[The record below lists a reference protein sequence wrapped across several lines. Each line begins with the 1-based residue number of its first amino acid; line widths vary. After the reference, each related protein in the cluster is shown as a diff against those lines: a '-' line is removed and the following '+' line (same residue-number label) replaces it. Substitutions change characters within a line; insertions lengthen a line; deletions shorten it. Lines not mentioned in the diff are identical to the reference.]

1 MHRALVALGLCLSW
15 VLVSALPATAAA
27 SSASLSVS
35 ATRVSQGGV
44 VRVSGRCE
52 PDTSGVVI
60 SKAFLHDATHDFA
73 GVGAVSFTTGTSGR
87 FVVVGRIPDTRA
99 VGTYTVTARCG
110 GGNLGISRRLL
121 VVAFSLPRT
130 GSGPVLPATALG
142 LALLAVGSALLRAYP
157 RDPHRAST
165 GFSPRRSASR

>member
-15 VLVSALPATAAA
+15 VLVSALPATAA
-27 SSASLSVS
+27 SSTSLSVN

-44 VRVSGRCE
+44 VRVSGQCE

-60 SKAFLHDATHDFA
+60 SKAFLHNATHDFA
-73 GVGAVSFTTGTSGR
+73 GVGAVPFTTGTSGR
-87 FVVVGRIPDTRA
+87 FVVVGRIPNTLA

-110 GGNLGISRRLL
+110 GGNLGISRRLT

-130 GSGPVLPATALG
+130 GSGPVLPVTALG
-142 LALLAVGSALLRAYP
+142 LALLAVGSALLALDRKLAYP
-157 RDPHRAST
+157 RP
-165 GFSPRRSASR
+165 

>member
-1 MHRALVALGLCLSW
+1 MRRALVALSLSLGW
-15 VLVSALPATAAA
+15 VIVSAFSATAA

-35 ATRVSQGGV
+35 ATRVSQGGAV
-44 VRVSGRCE
+44 TVSGRCE
-52 PDTSGVVI
+52 PNTSGVVI
-60 SKAFLHDATHDFA
+60 SKAFLHNATHDFA

-87 FVVVGRIPDTRA
+87 FQVVASIPDTRA

-110 GGNLGISRRLL
+110 GGNLGISRSLT

-142 LALLAVGSALLRAYP
+142 LALLAVGIALLALDRKLAAP
-157 RDPHRAST
+157 RP
-165 GFSPRRSASR
+165 

>member
-15 VLVSALPATAAA
+15 VLVSALPATAA

-60 SKAFLHDATHDFA
+60 SKAFLHDASHDFA

-87 FVVVGRIPDTRA
+87 FVVVGRIPSTRA

-110 GGNLGISRRLL
+110 GGNLGISRRLT

-142 LALLAVGSALLRAYP
+142 LALLAVGSALLALDRKLAYP
-157 RDPHRAST
+157 RP
-165 GFSPRRSASR
+165 